1 MKLYSKIFLGLSL
14 VTVAHATPT
23 NGEKLFNAKCS
34 ACHISTFPKD
44 KSKLIAPPLMGVMR
58 HVKMSYSTKD
68 KAVDFIVDYALNPT
82 AQKAV
87 CMPMKIK
94 RFGLMPSQKGSVS
107 EEELREIASWMF
119 DNFPK
124 NGMNMHK
131 GEKGKNCSASTKSK
145 KSQPPFLIKSPN
157 LPHMTKL
164 IMQNWDNADLNL
176 TKEQKEKLLVIR
188 KETMGGVKK
197 IKQAIQPLE
206 SEIVNFDNNLTKIAP
221 KVKEV
226 AKLKA
231 DATLLHLKCIKN
243 TKEVLSEKQLE
254 MLLK

>member
-14 VTVAHATPT
+14 VTVAHATPS
-23 NGEKLFNAKCS
+23 NGESLFKAKCS
-34 ACHISTFPKD
+34 ACHISTFPED
-44 KSKLIAPPLMGVMR
+44 KSKLVAPPLMGVMR
-58 HVKMSYSTKD
+58 HVKMKYSTKE
-68 KAVDFIVDYALNPT
+68 KAVDFIVDYVLNPSE
-82 AQKAV
+82 QKAV

-94 RFGLMPSQKGSVS
+94 RFGLMPSQKGSVTQ
-107 EEELREIASWMF
+107 EELKEIASWMF
-119 DNFPK
+119 ENFPK
-124 NGMNMHK
+124 KGMGMN
-131 GEKGKNCSASTKSK
+131 KGKNCTAKPKAK
-145 KSQPPFLIKSPN
+145 KSQTPFLIKSPN
-157 LPHMTKL
+157 LPHMTRL
-164 IMQNWDNADLNL
+164 IMKNWDNADLNL

-188 KETMGGVKK
+188 KETMGGVKN

-206 SEIVNFDNNLTKIAP
+206 SEIVNFDNNLTKVAP

-243 TKEVLSEKQLE
+243 TKEVLNEKQLK